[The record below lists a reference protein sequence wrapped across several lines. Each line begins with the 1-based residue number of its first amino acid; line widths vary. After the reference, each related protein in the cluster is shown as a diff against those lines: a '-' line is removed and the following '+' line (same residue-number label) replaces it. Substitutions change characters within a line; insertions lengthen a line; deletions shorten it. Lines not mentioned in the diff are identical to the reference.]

1 MNSNSETW
9 FMLVP
14 HYLLEFW
21 QIAYLMSASVFLSAK
36 ERDHNIHLRDRY
48 FQDHMRQHNHILYIL
63 YKCIYMLS
71 DSRKRPFVPWLLYVL
86 KLFQLIFY
94 WVVSV
99 LKILKFSCILC
110 QTCLNIWLRESD
122 TQVFCFSVEY
132 KFRPFLI

>member
-48 FQDHMRQHNHILYIL
+48 FKDQMRQHNHILYI
-63 YKCIYMLS
+63 YFINAYICYQTQE
-71 DSRKRPFVPWLLYVL
+71 RGP
-86 KLFQLIFY
+86 LFLG
-94 WVVSV
+94 
-99 LKILKFSCILC
+99 
-110 QTCLNIWLRESD
+110 
-122 TQVFCFSVEY
+122 FCMF
-132 KFRPFLI
+132 